1 MLYFRDKVKPLNI
14 ADDWAADLP
23 LKIF

>member
-1 MLYFRDKVKPLNI
+1 MLYLRDKVKPLNI